1 MPAKTLPLATLSA
14 ALLCALTM
22 TPAAA
27 RAADLAD
34 ANADADANAK
44 TLDAVSVN
52 GTVSRAQPATTTRLP
67 LTLQETPQSVSVI
80 GLQRLEDE
88 SLFSIDDVM
97 RNVTG
102 VNVSFTTP
110 SARCISRAAS
120 RSPTSR
126 STACPPI
133 AARPIRNTTPSST
146 TASK

>member
-67 LTLQETPQSVSVI
+67 LTCRKP
-80 GLQRLEDE
+80 R
-88 SLFSIDDVM
+88 
-97 RNVTG
+97 
-102 VNVSFTTP
+102 
-110 SARCISRAAS
+110 SR
-120 RSPTSR
+120 
-126 STACPPI
+126 
-133 AARPIRNTTPSST
+133 
-146 TASK
+146 